1 MDWIGKKA
9 RGIHPDRSLG
19 KMYFGGPYLYGYGIR
34 GIIRSYNSKMRKYKI
49 EGVKIIVTPDGEEY
63 RGKRGSDYFY
73 PVQIRLENE
82 DDEEEYQPAPGSTEP
97 TELTGQSNPTGQSNL
112 PDE

>member
-9 RGIHPDRSLG
+9 RGINPNRSLG
-19 KMYFGGPYLYGYGIR
+19 KLYFGGPYKYGYGIR

-73 PVQIRLENE
+73 PVQIQILE

-97 TELTGQSNPTGQSNL
+97 TEPTGQSNPSNQSNL

>member
-9 RGIHPDRSLG
+9 RGIHPNRSLG

-34 GIIRSYNSKMRKYKI
+34 GIIRKYNSKMRKYKI
-49 EGVKIIVTPDGEEY
+49 EGVTIVITPEGEY

-97 TELTGQSNPTGQSNL
+97 TGQSNPSSQSNL
-112 PDE
+112 PGE